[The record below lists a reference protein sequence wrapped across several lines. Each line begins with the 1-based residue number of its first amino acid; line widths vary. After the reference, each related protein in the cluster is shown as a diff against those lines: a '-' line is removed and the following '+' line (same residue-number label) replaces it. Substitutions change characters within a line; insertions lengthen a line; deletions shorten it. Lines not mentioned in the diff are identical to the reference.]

1 MKPSK
6 RIQQY
11 RKPLLIGMVL
21 FSCIVGGCLFPIVNC
36 NPENPVETSLVM
48 KTIILLSVF
57 IFYTELGML
66 KPPVSQ
72 QLHRLCG
79 SPESGND
86 SRRTDFPLSAGIGE
100 VSTPITSA
108 ANVALICCPDH
119 FAPDDL
125 HFPKTKIH
133 IAISKNFL
141 PSEAGLFFVKRQS
154 CYFFHNLFFLPNA
167 YW

>member
-1 MKPSK
+1 VLKYRKQHTHFEGGFAMKPSE

-66 KPPVSQ
+66 QAALFPN
-72 QLHRLCG
+72 G
-79 SPESGND
+79 SIGFAAALNLGMTVLGLIFRYLLEY
-86 SRRTDFPLSAGIGE
+86 GE
-100 VSTPITSA
+100 VSNTYNFTA
-108 ANVALICCPDH
+108 ANVALH
-119 FAPDDL
+119 LFALTILPL
-125 HFPKTKIH
+125 MTY
-133 IAISKNFL
+133 ISRKQK
-141 PSEAGLFFVKRQS
+141 S
-154 CYFFHNLFFLPNA
+154 
-167 YW
+167 

>member
-57 IFYTELGML
+57 IFYTELGYGFGDFFNPFSTNRN
-66 KPPVSQ
+66 KK
-72 QLHRLCG
+72 RLG
-79 SPESGND
+79 
-86 SRRTDFPLSAGIGE
+86 R
-100 VSTPITSA
+100 
-108 ANVALICCPDH
+108 
-119 FAPDDL
+119 
-125 HFPKTKIH
+125 
-133 IAISKNFL
+133 
-141 PSEAGLFFVKRQS
+141 
-154 CYFFHNLFFLPNA
+154 Y
-167 YW
+167 

>member
-66 KPPVSQ
+66 QAALFPN
-72 QLHRLCG
+72 G
-79 SPESGND
+79 STGFAAALNLGMTVLGLIFRYLLEY
-86 SRRTDFPLSAGIGE
+86 GE
-100 VSTPITSA
+100 VSNTYNFTA
-108 ANVALICCPDH
+108 ANVALH
-119 FAPDDL
+119 LFALTILPL
-125 HFPKTKIH
+125 MTY
-133 IAISKNFL
+133 ISRKQK
-141 PSEAGLFFVKRQS
+141 S
-154 CYFFHNLFFLPNA
+154 
-167 YW
+167 

>member
-1 MKPSK
+1 MKPSE

-66 KPPVSQ
+66 QAALFPN
-72 QLHRLCG
+72 G
-79 SPESGND
+79 S
-86 SRRTDFPLSAGIGE
+86 IGF
-100 VSTPITSA
+100 A
-108 ANVALICCPDH
+108 AAL
-119 FAPDDL
+119 
-125 HFPKTKIH
+125 
-133 IAISKNFL
+133 
-141 PSEAGLFFVKRQS
+141 
-154 CYFFHNLFFLPNA
+154 NLGMTVL
-167 YW
+167 

>member
-1 MKPSK
+1 MGPSK

-66 KPPVSQ
+66 QAALFPN
-72 QLHRLCG
+72 G
-79 SPESGND
+79 SIGFAAALNLGMTVLGLIFRYLLEY
-86 SRRTDFPLSAGIGE
+86 GE
-100 VSTPITSA
+100 VSNTYNFTA
-108 ANVALICCPDH
+108 ANVALH
-119 FAPDDL
+119 LFALTILPL
-125 HFPKTKIH
+125 MTC
-133 IAISKNFL
+133 ISRKQK
-141 PSEAGLFFVKRQS
+141 S
-154 CYFFHNLFFLPNA
+154 
-167 YW
+167 

>member
-21 FSCIVGGCLFPIVNC
+21 FSCIVGGCLFPIVNG

-66 KPPVSQ
+66 QAALFPN
-72 QLHRLCG
+72 G
-79 SPESGND
+79 SIGFAAALNLGMTVLGLIFRYLLEY
-86 SRRTDFPLSAGIGE
+86 GE
-100 VSTPITSA
+100 VSNTYNFTA
-108 ANVALICCPDH
+108 ANVALH
-119 FAPDDL
+119 LFALTILPL
-125 HFPKTKIH
+125 MTY
-133 IAISKNFL
+133 ISRKQK
-141 PSEAGLFFVKRQS
+141 S
-154 CYFFHNLFFLPNA
+154 
-167 YW
+167 

>member
-1 MKPSK
+1 MGPSK

-66 KPPVSQ
+66 QAALFPN
-72 QLHRLCG
+72 G
-79 SPESGND
+79 SIGFAAALNLGMTVLGLIFRYLLEY
-86 SRRTDFPLSAGIGE
+86 GE
-100 VSTPITSA
+100 VSNTYNFTA
-108 ANVALICCPDH
+108 ANVALH
-119 FAPDDL
+119 LFALTILPL
-125 HFPKTKIH
+125 MTH
-133 IAISKNFL
+133 ISRKQK
-141 PSEAGLFFVKRQS
+141 S
-154 CYFFHNLFFLPNA
+154 
-167 YW
+167 

>member
-1 MKPSK
+1 MGPSK

-66 KPPVSQ
+66 QAALFPN
-72 QLHRLCG
+72 G
-79 SPESGND
+79 SIGFAAALNLGMTVLGLIFRYLLE
-86 SRRTDFPLSAGIGE
+86 FGE
-100 VSTPITSA
+100 VSNTYNFTA
-108 ANVALICCPDH
+108 ANVALH
-119 FAPDDL
+119 LFALTILPL
-125 HFPKTKIH
+125 MTY
-133 IAISKNFL
+133 ISQKQK
-141 PSEAGLFFVKRQS
+141 S
-154 CYFFHNLFFLPNA
+154 
-167 YW
+167 

>member
-1 MKPSK
+1 MGPSK

-66 KPPVSQ
+66 QAALFPN
-72 QLHRLCG
+72 G
-79 SPESGND
+79 SIGFAAALNLGMTVLGLIFRYLLEY
-86 SRRTDFPLSAGIGE
+86 GE
-100 VSTPITSA
+100 VSNTYNFTA
-108 ANVALICCPDH
+108 ANVALH
-119 FAPDDL
+119 LFALTILPL
-125 HFPKTKIH
+125 MTN
-133 IAISKNFL
+133 ISRKQK
-141 PSEAGLFFVKRQS
+141 S
-154 CYFFHNLFFLPNA
+154 
-167 YW
+167 